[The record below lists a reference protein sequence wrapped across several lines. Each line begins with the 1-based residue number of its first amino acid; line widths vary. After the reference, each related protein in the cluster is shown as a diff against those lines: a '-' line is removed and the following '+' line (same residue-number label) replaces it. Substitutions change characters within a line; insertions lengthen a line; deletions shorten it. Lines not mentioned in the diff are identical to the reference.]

1 MTDRSTGAADSKSQ
15 TPPHPEGSDPA
26 DRSFAALGSML
37 RYHWR
42 PNLIS
47 TVVRALSMVPIALFP
62 YFLAELVTSSD
73 DKNKAFLNLIL
84 LLGSGVVHTALWTAC
99 DFYVSKRVIPL
110 TYEFKRIAFN
120 TVWDNDYR
128 SFVDKPSGKTASYVN
143 DLRDQ
148 SENLWD
154 SIHFSFLPIAV
165 SIPIY
170 TALLWRAAASSAL
183 LYLVFLVVAG
193 AVLIVLARPVRSRRR
208 HLTDTTATNNGR
220 VFDSY
225 ANFVNVFSFRAHR
238 KEIVRN
244 NRQIDGLIGD
254 AVRFNY
260 ALSGYWGVAAA
271 LVRLGLWAVIMG
283 YSWYLYDQGQI
294 SFAAMVVSITV
305 LLDFTSE
312 YWEVV
317 HHYGVWVDNSS
328 AYREAYNYL
337 FPGRDVVGEH
347 YRNRA
352 SGQAGFLRSPGSSV
366 DTESAGSR
374 PVGSTN
380 GAAPVKPV
388 RLTKA
393 LEIRN
398 LSFAYPDEPDRLVL
412 NNVSFRVARGEKV
425 GVVGRSGEGKSTLI
439 KILLGFYP
447 PTGGEILID
456 GVAADAATLNKIQS
470 YVPQDTALFQETI
483 GYNIA
488 YASDGGTVADA
499 AAVDAAAAGPAVV
512 EAAERA
518 HTGPFIDSLPAKYE
532 TLVGERGIKLSLGQ
546 RQRIAIARA
555 FLKPS
560 DLLILDEATSSL
572 DSETEA
578 FIQEALENL
587 WIDRAAIVIAHR
599 LATLNNVDRIV
610 VIENGQVVEEGTK
623 QELLSAD
630 GAFADLWSRQR
641 SGMI

>member
-1 MTDRSTGAADSKSQ
+1 M
-15 TPPHPEGSDPA
+15 
-26 DRSFAALGSML
+26 
-37 RYHWR
+37 
-42 PNLIS
+42 
-47 TVVRALSMVPIALFP
+47 
-62 YFLAELVTSSD
+62 
-73 DKNKAFLNLIL
+73 L
-84 LLGSGVVHTALWTAC
+84 LLASGVVHTALWTAC

-110 TYEFKRIAFN
+110 TYEFKRIVFN
-120 TVWDNDYR
+120 TVWDKDYR
-128 SFVDKPSGKTASYVN
+128 SFVDHPSGKTASYVN

-148 SENLWD
+148 SENLWS

-170 TALLWRAAASSAL
+170 TALLWRSAASSAL

-193 AVLIVLARPVRSRRR
+193 AILIVLARPVRSRRR

-244 NRQIDGLIGD
+244 NRQIDGLID
-254 AVRFNY
+254 DSVRFNY
-260 ALSGYWGVAAA
+260 ALSGYWGVAAT

-283 YSWYLYDQGQI
+283 YSWYLYDQDRI

-347 YRNRA
+347 YRHQA
-352 SGQAGFLRSPGSSV
+352 SGQSGSM
-366 DTESAGSR
+366 ESAGSAGDQPSADIR
-374 PVGSTN
+374 PAGSTN
-380 GAAPVKPV
+380 GAAPVNPV
-388 RLTKA
+388 RLTEA

-470 YVPQDTALFQETI
+470 YVPQDTSLFQETI

-488 YASDGGTVADA
+488 YASDERTDA
-499 AAVDAAAAGPAVV
+499 AAVDAVAAGAAVV

-518 HTGPFIDSLPAKYE
+518 HIGPFIDSLPAKYE

-560 DLLILDEATSSL
+560 DLLILDEATSAL

-587 WIDRAAIVIAHR
+587 WVDRAAIVIAHR

-610 VIENGQVVEEGTK
+610 VIENGEVVEEGTK
-623 QELLSAD
+623 QELLAAD